1 MRRTLG
7 ALVGSAILV
16 VAGLSGW
23 ARGGADISAP
33 QTVHLVSVIE
43 QGTLLDLGPSGPSL
57 GDEQVA
63 SGGLRQGGQ
72 QVGRFSFV
80 CTWTGIHPT
89 YANEHCD
96 GGGKVTDGQITFDGL
111 TRTDHERHVWAVT
124 GGTGTYRNA
133 RGEVRITDLSDTR
146 SRVVV
151 ELIP

>member
-1 MRRTLG
+1 MRRTLT
-7 ALVGSAILV
+7 AVGLSLIATLA
-16 VAGLSGW
+16 VAGWASGSS
-23 ARGGADISAP
+23 DISAP
-33 QTVHLVSVIE
+33 QTLHLVSVIK
-43 QGTLLDLGPSGPSL
+43 QGTILDLGPSGPSL

-63 SGGLRQGGQ
+63 SGALLHSGQ

>member
-1 MRRTLG
+1 MRRTLT
-7 ALVGSAILV
+7 AVGLSLIATLA
-16 VAGLSGW
+16 VAGWASGSS
-23 ARGGADISAP
+23 DISAP
-33 QTVHLVSVIE
+33 QTLHLVSVIK
-43 QGTLLDLGPSGPSL
+43 QGTILDLGPSGPSL

-63 SGGLRQGGQ
+63 SGALLHSGQ

-111 TRTDHERHVWAVT
+111 TQTDHERHVWAVT